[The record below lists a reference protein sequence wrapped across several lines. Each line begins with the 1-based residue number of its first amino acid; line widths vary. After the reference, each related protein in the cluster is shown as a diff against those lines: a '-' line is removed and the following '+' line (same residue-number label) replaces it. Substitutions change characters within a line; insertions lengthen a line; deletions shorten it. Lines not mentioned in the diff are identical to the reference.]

1 MGPLEEYLFTF
12 LETFFFILP
21 NKKTHKKIKQ
31 KNHPVNG
38 GPVPSLGHGARHL
51 SDTIS

>member
-21 NKKTHKKIKQ
+21 NKKQKKHTK
-31 KNHPVNG
+31 KNNPVNG

-51 SDTIS
+51 SDTIT